1 MCVSPCGYFVATMSV
16 SRTVS
21 EIFSIKE
28 WRDPVMSCLEELPR
42 LHSLEAQ
49 FSLCYELMKCH
60 CASIA
65 SCIGLASWS
74 SFVS

>member
-1 MCVSPCGYFVATMSV
+1 MCVSPCGYFIATMSV

-42 LHSLEAQ
+42 LEALPRLHSLEAQ
-49 FSLCYELMKCH
+49 FSLCYEVPLCQYR
-60 CASIA
+60 
-65 SCIGLASWS
+65 
-74 SFVS
+74 